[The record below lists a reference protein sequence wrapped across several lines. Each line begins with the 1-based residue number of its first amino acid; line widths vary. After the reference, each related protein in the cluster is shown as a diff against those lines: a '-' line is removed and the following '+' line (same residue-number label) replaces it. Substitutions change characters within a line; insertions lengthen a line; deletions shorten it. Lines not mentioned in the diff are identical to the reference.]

1 MEMFATYLVLVLAM
15 NALLAVTYALVRFVG
30 AWRIAGFP
38 PTYGNMRAAAAQCGY
53 EMSMPAYVER
63 VFL

>member
-15 NALLAVTYALVRFVG
+15 NVLLTATYALVRFCD
-30 AWRIAGFP
+30 AWRIAGFA
-38 PTYGNMRAAAAQCGY
+38 PTYGNMRAAAAQYGY

-63 VFL
+63 VFF